1 MQMRR
6 SNSRWFAPIALATGF
21 ALAGSALAFAA
32 ASPAGMPPMGSA
44 ALAGHSHGGG
54 HAQGYL
60 GVDIRDVS
68 ADQMIALKLKEQRG
82 AEIIRVDHDGPA
94 GKAGLREHDV
104 ILQMNGKQIEGED
117 QLRRLLREIP
127 AGRSVTI
134 VLSRDGQ
141 QQTVTAQMANRET
154 VERLRTEC
162 TATGSSA
169 THRLPL
175 PRLRLRPIRGPTA

>member
-1 MQMRR
+1 
-6 SNSRWFAPIALATGF
+6 
-21 ALAGSALAFAA
+21 LAFAA
-32 ASPAGMPPMGSA
+32 ASPAGMSPLGSA

-154 VERLRTEC
+154 LERDAQQRVHRHRIDC
-162 TATGSSA
+162 RSRDYGSARSQGSQ
-169 THRLPL
+169 PD
-175 PRLRLRPIRGPTA
+175 